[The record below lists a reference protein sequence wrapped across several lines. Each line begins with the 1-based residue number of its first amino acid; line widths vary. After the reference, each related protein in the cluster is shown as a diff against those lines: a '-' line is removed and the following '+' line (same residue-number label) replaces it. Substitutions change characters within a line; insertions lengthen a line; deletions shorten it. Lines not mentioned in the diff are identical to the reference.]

1 MKIIAVNKKALFD
14 YEIQETIEAGIVL
27 CGDEVKSIRQGKV
40 SLIGAFA
47 TIHAGELYL
56 INCNI
61 TVYSHAYQKSEELAR
76 QRRKLLLHKKQIMRL
91 IGDMSCKGII
101 LIPLKLYFTEKNK
114 VKVQIG
120 LGKHK
125 KMSQKKEIL
134 KERDIKR
141 ETLRSL
147 KGF

>member
-1 MKIIAVNKKALFD
+1 MKIIALNKKALFD
-14 YEIQETIEAGIVL
+14 YEIKETLEMGIVL

-47 TIHAGELYL
+47 TIHDGELYL

-61 TVYSHAYQKSEELAR
+61 TPYTHAYSKSDELAR
-76 QRRKLLLHKKQIMRL
+76 RRRKLLLHKRQIMRL
-91 IGDMSCKGII
+91 IGDMSCKGVV
-101 LIPLKLYFTEKNK
+101 LIPLKLYFTEKSK

-134 KERDIKR
+134 RERDIKR
-141 ETLRSL
+141 ETARDL
-147 KGF
+147 KHF

>member
-1 MKIIAVNKKALFD
+1 MKVIAVNKKALFD
-14 YEIQETIEAGIVL
+14 YEIQEIIEAGIVL

-47 TIHAGELYL
+47 TIHAGELFL

-61 TVYSHAYQKSEELAR
+61 TVYSHAYTKSEELAR
-76 QRRKLLLHKKQIMRL
+76 QRRKLLLHKKQLMRL
-91 IGDMSCKGII
+91 IGDMSRKGVV
-101 LIPLKLYFTEKNK
+101 LVPLKLYFTEKNK

-125 KMSQKKEIL
+125 KMSEKKEIL

>member
-14 YEIQETIEAGIVL
+14 YDMQETIEAGIVL
-27 CGDEVKSIRQGKV
+27 CGDEVKSVRQGKI
-40 SLIGAFA
+40 SLIGSFA

-61 TVYSHAYQKSEELAR
+61 TVYSHAYNKSEELAR
-76 QRRKLLLHKKQIMRL
+76 QRRKLLLHKRQIMRL
-91 IGDMSCKGII
+91 IGDMSRKALI
-101 LIPLKLYFTEKNK
+101 LVPLKIYFNEKNK

-120 LGKHK
+120 LGRHK

-141 ETLRSL
+141 ETIRSL

>member
-1 MKIIAVNKKALFD
+1 MKIIALNKKALFD

-27 CGDEVKSIRQGKV
+27 CGDEVKSIRQGKA

-47 TIHAGELYL
+47 TVHGGELYL

-61 TVYSHAYQKSEELAR
+61 TPYSHAYSKSDELAR
-76 QRRKLLLHKKQIMRL
+76 QRRKLLLHKRQIMRL
-91 IGDMSCKGII
+91 IGDMSRKGVV
-101 LIPLKLYFTEKNK
+101 LIPLKMYFTAKSK

-134 KERDIKR
+134 RERDIKR
-141 ETLRSL
+141 ETARDL
-147 KGF
+147 KRF